1 MDERILFSFNDDFLY
16 RERVAFLSHQRSAL
30 ARCGNHPSALT
41 VLWSTFF
48 LVACLPEVSD
58 VQKVS
63 GYEWK
68 LTETTVYWSRSP
80 RPLKIRIAK
89 SSQGVAIISDK
100 ERNESQAKISEALT
114 VYREDAATSL
124 AVALSSAGVRIAPKG
139 AGTLTPVFIQPKK
152 AESLCSAWSCV
163 HALFLEVRVYDQLEH
178 KTVWSGT
185 FRAFPPSPAES
196 RQKLVG
202 DFTNA
207 VVRELEDSGMI

>member
-1 MDERILFSFNDDFLY
+1 M
-16 RERVAFLSHQRSAL
+16 
-30 ARCGNHPSALT
+30 T
-41 VLWSTFF
+41 VLCSTFF

-58 VQKVS
+58 VQKIS

-68 LTETTVYWSRSP
+68 LTETTVYWSSTP
-80 RPLKIRIAK
+80 EPLKIQIAK
-89 SSQGVAIISDK
+89 SSQGVAIISDR
-100 ERNESQAKISEALT
+100 ERKESQAKIAEALT
-114 VYREDAATSL
+114 VYGEDAASSL
-124 AVALSSAGVRIAPKG
+124 AIALSSAGVRIAPSG

-152 AESLCSAWSCV
+152 AESLCSGWGCV

-185 FRAFPPSPAES
+185 FRAFPPSPEES